1 MCPPVPCRG
10 ISLYLVIYLQGHAEI
25 SSNTSS
31 PLLVSFEFSLGGVQ
45 EERNRNPCLTEQK
58 KKKVFV
64 FCCSEVSFH
73 AKHGVCNSYVIK
85 KT

>member
-31 PLLVSFEFSLGGVQ
+31 PLLVSFEFSLGGVH

-58 KKKVFV
+58 KKKKKYLYFAAVRFL
-64 FCCSEVSFH
+64 FMQSME
-73 AKHGVCNSYVIK
+73 YVIP
-85 KT
+85 T

>member
-31 PLLVSFEFSLGGVQ
+31 PLLVSFEFSLGGVH
-45 EERNRNPCLTEQK
+45 EERNRNPCFTEQK
-58 KKKVFV
+58 KKKYLYFAAVRFL
-64 FCCSEVSFH
+64 FMQSME
-73 AKHGVCNSYVIK
+73 YVIP
-85 KT
+85 T

>member
-31 PLLVSFEFSLGGVQ
+31 PLLVSFEFSLGGVH

-58 KKKVFV
+58 KKKKYLYFAAVRFL
-64 FCCSEVSFH
+64 FMQSME
-73 AKHGVCNSYVIK
+73 YVIP
-85 KT
+85 T